1 MKNQNTV
8 LFDMDGTLTLP
19 RCEIQSTMIYA
30 LESLARHTDI
40 GIVTGSDYDYI
51 LEQCHE
57 LFSKEGFPI
66 NRLTL
71 YPCNGTKVYKPA
83 SRSSGW
89 NLVFN
94 NDMRAE
100 IGQDVYNDLLK
111 TIMSYQLIISA
122 QNDLP
127 YTGTFFQ
134 YRGSMLNWCPIGR
147 SASAKEREAFVEIDS
162 KKEIRKDWVNQLTSR
177 FDKDSIP
184 LTAALGGSTSVDIYP
199 VGWDKTFSLKH
210 LEEDQAW
217 FVGDKC
223 FPGGNDWELYEE
235 LKKTGRSFITKCP
248 SQTIEIIEE
257 ISALIIAQSRVVK

>member
-1 MKNQNTV
+1 
-8 LFDMDGTLTLP
+8 
-19 RCEIQSTMIYA
+19 MIVVIPSGKTSGA
-30 LESLARHTDI
+30 L
-40 GIVTGSDYDYI
+40 
-51 LEQCHE
+51 
-57 LFSKEGFPI
+57 
-66 NRLTL
+66 
-71 YPCNGTKVYKPA
+71 
-83 SRSSGW
+83 
-89 NLVFN
+89 
-94 NDMRAE
+94 
-100 IGQDVYNDLLK
+100 
-111 TIMSYQLIISA
+111 
-122 QNDLP
+122 
-127 YTGTFFQ
+127 
-134 YRGSMLNWCPIGR
+134 
-147 SASAKEREAFVEIDS
+147 
-162 KKEIRKDWVNQLTSR
+162 